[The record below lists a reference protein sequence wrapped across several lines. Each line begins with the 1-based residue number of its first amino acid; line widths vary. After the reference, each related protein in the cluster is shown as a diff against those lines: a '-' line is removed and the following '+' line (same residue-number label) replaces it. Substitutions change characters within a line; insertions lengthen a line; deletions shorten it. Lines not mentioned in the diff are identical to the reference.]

1 MKKNYTFV
9 ALMLAF
15 VFCPNFCLA
24 IDPVLINV
32 NQYQIDHTEKLIVVN
47 QEVGQINVAF
57 PGTKDAIMLD
67 ELFSF
72 DVPLTTVAI
81 GTAYAVKNQSNIS
94 YVLYFTQLPLVN
106 ITTTNEI
113 VDDPRVLSQ
122 FTFSESNG
130 NVVSSRLGIEIRGGT
145 SRFFP
150 KKSYRIEFWADDE
163 GLNSVDYSFLG
174 MRSDDDWNLQA
185 MYNEPLKLRGKTNNE
200 LWREIHTLYY
210 QASEPDAIT
219 GVRMEY
225 VELFLN
231 GAYKGVYAL
240 SERVDR
246 KQLKLKK
253 TRDNGTI
260 RGELYKGENNGVANR
275 FLDTDPLPVP
285 PEDPFLWG
293 GFGYEYPDEIAPDW
307 TLLRDFVSFVVY
319 EDDATFSAEYKN
331 KFDVTNAAD
340 YYIYMNLMR
349 ALDNRAKNLFIAK
362 YDANQPY
369 FYVPW
374 DLDGTF
380 GNDPLGDRDNIT
392 NDVLTNGLYNRL
404 NLQTEIGG
412 YARVVKARWDALR
425 ASVITVPNIMSMFMQ
440 NHDYLL
446 ANAVYER
453 EEMVWDFTYD
463 SDNLT
468 YINDWTT
475 ERLAFLDNYFAT
487 NFTLSLADLQNQ
499 SSVKMYPNP
508 AVDRVNIALANH
520 AFPIET
526 SIYTLTGQKVLQQ
539 TMNNNSTSLDVSRLS
554 AGIYIV
560 VIQSDALNETKKL
573 IIKK

>member
-1 MKKNYTFV
+1 MKKNYTFA
-9 ALMLAF
+9 ALLLAL
-15 VFCPNFCLA
+15 VFCPAICLA
-24 IDPVLINV
+24 TGPVLINP
-32 NQYQIDHTEKLIVVN
+32 NQYQIDHSEKLIVINQDVVQVN
-47 QEVGQINVAF
+47 TQWTGE
-57 PGTKDAIMLD
+57 KSAIMLD
-67 ELFSF
+67 ELYTF
-72 DVPLTTVAI
+72 DVPPLVVAI
-81 GTAYAVKNQSNIS
+81 GVAYAVKDPSNVS

-106 ITTTNEI
+106 ITTGNEI

-130 NVVSSRLGIEIRGGT
+130 NVVTSKLGIEIRGGT

-150 KKSYRIEFWADDE
+150 KKSYRIEFWEDDE
-163 GLNSVDYSFLG
+163 GLNTLDYSFLG

-210 QASEPDAIT
+210 QASEPEAIT

-231 GAYKGVYAL
+231 GHYNGVYAL

-253 TRDNGTI
+253 TRDNGSF
-260 RGELYKGENNGVANR
+260 RGELYKGESNGVANR
-275 FLDTDPLPVP
+275 FLDTDPLPP
-285 PEDPFLWG
+285 PDPLFWG
-293 GFGYEYPDEIAPDW
+293 GFEYEYPDEIAPDW

-319 EDDATFSAEYKN
+319 SSDGTFSAQYKD

-340 YYIYMNLMR
+340 YYIFLNLMR
-349 ALDNRAKNLFIAK
+349 AMDNRAKNLFIAK
-362 YDANQPY
+362 YDSNEPY

-380 GNDPLGDRDNIT
+380 GNDPLGDRDNVT
-392 NDVLTNGLYNRL
+392 NDILTNGLYNRL
-404 NLQTEIGG
+404 NLQTEAGG

-425 ASVITVPNIMSMFMQ
+425 ASVITVPNIMGMFMQ
-440 NHDYLL
+440 NHNYLL
-446 ANAVYER
+446 SNAVYER

-463 SDNLT
+463 ADNLT
-468 YINDWTT
+468 YMTDWTT
-475 ERLAFLDNYFAT
+475 ERLAFLDDYFAA
-487 NFTLSLADLQNQ
+487 NFTLGLADLQDQ
-499 SSVKMYPNP
+499 SFIKIYPNP
-508 AVDRVNIALANH
+508 AVDQVTVSLSNNT
-520 AFPIET
+520 FPVEA
-526 SIYTLTGQKVLQQ
+526 SIYTLTGQKVMQQ
-539 TMNNNSTSLDVSRLS
+539 TFEKNSNSLEVSKLS
-554 AGIYIV
+554 AGIYFV
-560 VIQSDALNETKKL
+560 VIRSDELNETKKL